1 MHSQSSE
8 FFIATIFFVL
18 ASSSLSWTGPN
29 SFSILGYSLG
39 GGIAVNFASCF
50 PSLISS
56 VILLAPS
63 GLIRPYHFGW
73 RSRLLH
79 SSRLLPDWA
88 VEQLV
93 YWKLSS
99 SSGQDQRQS
108 GTAIEDELP
117 LVEQCGDEPARGP
130 KFDIPMALEWQV
142 QRHKG
147 FVKSNISSLRHAPIS
162 GQHHQWIRMTNALSN
177 RDTKVNQQ
185 ATTSHASQGA
195 TVLIMCGENDPVIIA
210 KELETD
216 SKEFLGR
223 IENSVFVIT
232 PGAGHGFPITH
243 SKEVVETITKFWE
256 HQSHQIEARSQ
267 QVPD

>member
-1 MHSQSSE
+1 MFGASTFSDRRPDLPGRGYSSTPSPTMHSQSSE

-130 KFDIPMALEWQV
+130 KFDIPMALVRQFSFFYYSTCSAI
-142 QRHKG
+142 RPSRK
-147 FVKSNISSLRHAPIS
+147 SLRCRSA
-162 GQHHQWIRMTNALSN
+162 
-177 RDTKVNQQ
+177 
-185 ATTSHASQGA
+185 ASRLFIGL
-195 TVLIMCGENDPVIIA
+195 T
-210 KELETD
+210 
-216 SKEFLGR
+216 
-223 IENSVFVIT
+223 
-232 PGAGHGFPITH
+232 
-243 SKEVVETITKFWE
+243 
-256 HQSHQIEARSQ
+256 
-267 QVPD
+267 